1 MIPIVRPLWTDDLE
15 DIMKIEEASY
25 PFPWTE
31 GIFRDCIRA
40 GYACYGLQLEQQL
53 VGYSISNW
61 AAGESHLLNLCI
73 EPRWRCR
80 GFGRMLLEHTVNKAR
95 SLDCHVMFLE
105 VRPSNTDAAK
115 LYRNLGFSEIGKRQA
130 YYQSQGGREDAVVMR
145 LDLAVHAGK

>member
-15 DIMKIEEASY
+15 EIMRIEEASY
-25 PFPWTE
+25 PFPWTG

-73 EPRWRCR
+73 DPAWRRR
-80 GFGRMLLEHTVNKAR
+80 GFGRMLLEHTVNRAR

-105 VRPSNTDAAK
+105 VRPSNADAAK
-115 LYRNLGFSEIGKRQA
+115 LYRNLGFSEVGKRPA